1 MKEAIEHLRQAS
13 YLHPTRAS
21 GVGDSCEDAPHD
33 TLVPLN
39 TILFPDGRLALQV
52 FEVRYLDMI
61 RKCIANAEEFGVVP
75 LAHGDEV
82 RKPGQ
87 HEALA
92 GVGTLA
98 SVVDWTAP
106 LPGLMRITCVG
117 TQRFRIVEAT
127 QLPHGL
133 WMADIVRLPHDL
145 EIPVPMD
152 QQDVANALGSLI
164 RTLQQRGVTGAQM
177 PMQPPYRLDDSGW
190 VANRWCELL
199 QLDMMQ
205 KELLLAQENPVL
217 RLELVQDALTENG
230 LLN

>member
-1 MKEAIEHLRQAS
+1 MIPRSIPLF
-13 YLHPTRAS
+13 
-21 GVGDSCEDAPHD
+21 
-33 TLVPLN
+33 PLN

-61 RKCIANAEEFGVVP
+61 RKCIANGEEFGIVP
-75 LAHGDEV
+75 LAQGDEV

-92 GVGTLA
+92 SVGTLA
-98 SVVDWTAP
+98 RVVDWTAP
-106 LPGLMRITCVG
+106 LPGLMQITCLG
-117 TQRFRIVEAT
+117 TQRFRIVTAT
-127 QLPHGL
+127 QMPHGL
-133 WMADIVRLPHDL
+133 WMAEIERLPDDL
-145 EIPVPMD
+145 EIPIPMD